1 MLLSLRQLEIIH
13 AVCRHGSVTAASL
26 ALEISQPAI
35 SMSLRDCS
43 RLTGFPLF
51 RRKQGRLQPTPELQV
66 MLPDLIRMFEGA
78 ERIDRLL
85 GDIRETSVGAV
96 HVAVTPTLAD
106 SLLPRAVA
114 AFQTARPR
122 IALTLRT
129 MDNLGVVEA
138 VTQER
143 VDFGLVLTPL
153 GEPEAKLVPLCTG
166 ALVCVVPPGHP
177 LAGRARVSPADLAP
191 YPLISFSRN
200 LPLGHLVETA
210 FRRAGE
216 VRRIGLEV
224 NQSSVACALVREGV
238 GVAVIDPFLLDISR
252 DRGVVPI
259 PLTPSM
265 PVTAC
270 GLVLSGTRMSRSAL
284 LFLSTIR
291 RTARVS
297 HTGTLPRT
305 MAI

>member
-13 AVCRHGSVTAASL
+13 AVCRHGSVTAAAA
-26 ALEISQPAI
+26 ALEVSQPAI
-35 SMSLRDCS
+35 SMVLRDCT

-51 RRKQGRLQPTPELQV
+51 RRQQGRLQPTPEMQV
-66 MLPDLIRMFEGA
+66 LLPDLTRMFEGA

-96 HVAVTPTLAD
+96 HLAVTPALAD

-114 AFQTARPR
+114 TFQRARPR

-138 VTQER
+138 VTQLR

-153 GEPEAKLVPLCTG
+153 GEPETKLVPLCTG

-177 LAGRARVSPADLAP
+177 LAGRVSVSPADLAP

-210 FRRAGE
+210 FRRAG
-216 VRRIGLEV
+216 VPRRIGLEV
-224 NQSSVACALVREGV
+224 NQSSVACALVREGA
-238 GVAVIDPFLLDISR
+238 GVAVIDPFLLNSSL
-252 DRGVVPI
+252 DRGVI
-259 PLTPSM
+259 ALPLTPLTN
-265 PVTAC
+265 VTAQA
-270 GLVLSGTRMSRSAL
+270 LISREAKLSRAAL
-284 LFLSTIR
+284 LLLATIR
-291 RTARVS
+291 QTARAMQ
-297 HTGTLPRT
+297 GR
-305 MAI
+305 